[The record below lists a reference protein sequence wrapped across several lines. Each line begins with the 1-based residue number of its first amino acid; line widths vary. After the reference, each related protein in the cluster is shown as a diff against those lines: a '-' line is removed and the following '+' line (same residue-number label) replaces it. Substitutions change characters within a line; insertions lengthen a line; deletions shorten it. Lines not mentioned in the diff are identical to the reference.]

1 MPYVLLNDVH
11 ATQNVTCKTSETH
24 GNQSKILSSQELP
37 EQRILKYNVRK
48 TRALISTFVSIKVCV
63 IAALVVKDLMAEP
76 RKLGLLIIFIFMP
89 ERCAARFKTTK
100 ST

>member
-24 GNQSKILSSQELP
+24 GINQKSSQELP
-37 EQRILKYNVRK
+37 EQRILEYNVRK
-48 TRALISTFVSIKVCV
+48 TRGLISTFASIKVCI
-63 IAALVVKDLMAEP
+63 IAALVVKDFMAEP
-76 RKLGLLIIFIFMP
+76 RKLGLLFIFIFMP